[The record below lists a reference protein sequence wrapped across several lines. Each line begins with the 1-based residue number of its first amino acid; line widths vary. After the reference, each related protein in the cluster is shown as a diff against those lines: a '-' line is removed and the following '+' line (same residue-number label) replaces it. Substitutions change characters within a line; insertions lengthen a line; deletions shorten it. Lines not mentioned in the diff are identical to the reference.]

1 MQTISKETFDFLKK
15 LGNNN
20 NRDWFTKNKPKYVLA
35 KDNVSEFA
43 EALMEELGKHDHIEK
58 KKVFRIYRD
67 VRFSKDKT
75 PYKTNIGCSFTRA
88 TAKLRGGMYL
98 NIEPGNTF
106 IGGGFWGPNAQDL
119 KRIRNEF
126 LFNADPFRKILNA
139 RKFKDYFGELG
150 GEELKTAPKGFDKE
164 HPNIDLIRKKQ
175 YLIGRNFTD
184 REALSKGFLNECN
197 LTFKAMRPFFDFM
210 SETLT
215 TNENGESII

>member
-1 MQTISKETFDFLKK
+1 MQTIKKDTLDFLKN

-20 NRDWFTKNKPKYVLA
+20 NRDWFTENKPKYELA
-35 KDNVSEFA
+35 KKDVTVFA
-43 EALMEELGKHDHIEK
+43 DALLEELSKHDHIEG

-67 VRFSKDKT
+67 IRFSKDKT

-88 TAKLRGGMYL
+88 TEKLRGGMYL

-106 IGGGFWGPNAQDL
+106 VGGGFWGPNAKDL

-126 LFNADPFRKILNA
+126 LFNAEPFRKIINSK
-139 RKFKDYFGELG
+139 KFKDYFGTLEG
-150 GEELKTAPKGFDKE
+150 DELKTAPKGFDKE

-175 YLIGRNFTD
+175 FLIGRNFTD
-184 REALSKGFLNECN
+184 KEVMSDNFLKECN